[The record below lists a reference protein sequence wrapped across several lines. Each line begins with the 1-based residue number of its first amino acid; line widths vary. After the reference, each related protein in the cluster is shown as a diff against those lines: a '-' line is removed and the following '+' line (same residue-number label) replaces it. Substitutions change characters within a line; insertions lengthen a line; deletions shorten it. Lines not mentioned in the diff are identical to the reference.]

1 MESFANAIETGAI
14 KLPELQN
21 QYQNLQNK
29 VQTVH
34 YQKQKL
40 ERDLQVIQ
48 RQITELTDIEKLH
61 QQNFDALTD
70 KIYILQNEKN
80 KLEQFVLRF
89 RNSNEKYL
97 QIKSIAEEHVNR
109 LLKEQEWTINFSSS
123 CSC

>member
-1 MESFANAIETGAI
+1 MWNRSQMRETGAI

-48 RQITELTDIEKLH
+48 NRMIELTDIDKLH
-61 QQNFDALTD
+61 KQNFDALTD
-70 KIYILQNEKN
+70 KIYCLQ
-80 KLEQFVLRF
+80 
-89 RNSNEKYL
+89 
-97 QIKSIAEEHVNR
+97 
-109 LLKEQEWTINFSSS
+109 
-123 CSC
+123 